1 MYHHSIFYKNGLV
14 SGPTE
19 INHIFIFCLINFIS
33 QIKSSWD
40 RNLKSWISVI
50 WLYVSRPRVLSFSR
64 IYPDYFPPPQIT
76 EHGQIRNLEIGARQ
90 YWGGVVRKTPSRAF
104 HFSIR
109 NFRKTT
115 YAHQHMAHSIPFCRL
130 FTKLPYV
137 VNLILYI
144 LSIDEWMVMKWNTKT
159 STRLTEKKGKLQK
172 HQCYYL
178 SV

>member
-1 MYHHSIFYKNGLV
+1 M
-14 SGPTE
+14 
-19 INHIFIFCLINFIS
+19 
-33 QIKSSWD
+33 
-40 RNLKSWISVI
+40 I

-90 YWGGVVRKTPSRAF
+90 YWGGVVCKTPSRAS

-115 YAHQHMAHSIPFCRL
+115 YAHSIPFCRL

-144 LSIDEWMVMKWNTKT
+144 LSIDERMVMKRNTKT